1 MTRSS
6 ILGAVAALAVAPVLV
21 TGPAAA
27 QARVQAGFLECRG
40 LGTTSF
46 IVGSVHELEC
56 VFRSDYGPPVRY
68 HGVVRKLGVDIG
80 FTEQSSL
87 AWGVF
92 APTRQIGP
100 GDLAGNYAGV
110 TAGAAVGVGGN
121 ANALVGGS
129 NNSLA
134 LQPVSIEGQTGVN
147 VAVGVAEL
155 ELRYGP

>member
-27 QARVQAGFLECRG
+27 QPRVQAGILECRG

-134 LQPVSIEGQTGVN
+134 LQPVSIEGQTGIN